1 MPLMPVVPQAPI
13 DSRWR
18 RILLQSSIDG
28 IAKTDLL
35 DEDERRRYRDVDGG
49 DYRQLLHA
57 SCSISMAQSPRFKHA
72 AVCLSTIPGIWPTY
86 PILAICPPN
95 PTR

>member
-1 MPLMPVVPQAPI
+1 MPLVPVVPQAPI

-49 DYRQLLHA
+49 DYRQLLLRILFDLNGA
-57 SCSISMAQSPRFKHA
+57 K
-72 AVCLSTIPGIWPTY
+72 PTVHF
-86 PILAICPPN
+86 
-95 PTR
+95 